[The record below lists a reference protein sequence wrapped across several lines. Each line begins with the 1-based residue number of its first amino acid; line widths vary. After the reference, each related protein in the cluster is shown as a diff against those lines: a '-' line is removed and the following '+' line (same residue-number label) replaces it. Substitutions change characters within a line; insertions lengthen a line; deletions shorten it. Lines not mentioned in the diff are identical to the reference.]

1 MCEALQFIC
10 LTRREFQHWKAEKFA
25 RFVNNLFLL
34 QARVDLHT
42 FQLHWYGQ
50 SPLDS
55 NDVRMWVGYAA
66 KHNVKVLDVI
76 LEAYHQDFLP
86 RCVFISPFLQE
97 LNLQFGEASHG
108 HVGFVLPHKINL
120 SSLKKLTLSDVEV
133 SQLSLDQ
140 IIACS
145 PGLEDSNFINC
156 ERYFKLIDSKV
167 LKSLMLDGFIDGDDR
182 FTIAAP
188 HLIHFEYL
196 GCALEDICWRERP
209 SLESAHIDTC
219 GPTFY
224 WNSIVCQ
231 DTYIIEFPRF
241 RRKGYVGKTAAHMLG
256 I

>member
-1 MCEALQFIC
+1 MCGI
-10 LTRREFQHWKAEKFA
+10 R
-25 RFVNNLFLL
+25 
-34 QARVDLHT
+34 
-42 FQLHWYGQ
+42 
-50 SPLDS
+50 
-55 NDVRMWVGYAA
+55 AA
-66 KHNVKVLDVI
+66 TQN
-76 LEAYHQDFLP
+76 QP
-86 RCVFISPFLQE
+86 
-97 LNLQFGEASHG
+97 
-108 HVGFVLPHKINL
+108 
-120 SSLKKLTLSDVEV
+120 SLKKLTLSDVEV

-145 PGLEDSNFINC
+145 PGLEDLNFINC

-241 RRKGYVGKTAAHMLG
+241 RRKGMLLKRQHVFSPPVT
-256 I
+256 IITLNQNYLESMLFTQCVYFFCAYLVFDNCCYYYSL